1 MKSFYTAIICLFV
14 GLNLVACSSTGENPA
29 NEKPVSNR
37 ATTAVAANTA
47 NPGDG
52 VNKETAAG
60 TYEEPTSDQ
69 TPLGK
74 RQAKMEAMR
83 REAENSP
90 PPKIDIE
97 AEIKK
102 STIPAPENSE
112 FGAVLADGV
121 FERRTFK
128 SHPQLL
134 KVEKTTKGGGKSIKV
149 YLKDG
154 KVIDVPGEKI
164 EFISKAT
171 SASILHA
178 AGLGTPAETRKPNSK
193 PIDR

>member
-1 MKSFYTAIICLFV
+1 MKSIYPAILSLGL
-14 GLNLVACSSTGENPA
+14 GLNMVGCSSAE
-29 NEKPVSNR
+29 EKPGNQKIASNQR
-37 ATTAVAANTA
+37 LNTA
-47 NPGDG
+47 PNSNATNSAIPL
-52 VNKETAAG
+52 NKETAAV
-60 TYEEPTSDQ
+60 TEEAPTSDE
-69 TPLGK
+69 TMSSK
-74 RQAKMEAMR
+74 RNSKMEAMR

-97 AEIKK
+97 AELKK

-112 FGAVLADGV
+112 FGAVLADMV

-134 KVEKTTKGGGKSIKV
+134 KVEKTTKGGSKTIKV

-154 KVIDVPGEKI
+154 TILDISGEKI

-171 SASILHA
+171 SASILQA
-178 AGLGTPAETRKPNSK
+178 AGVGAASDVRKPNSK
-193 PIDR
+193 PK

>member
-1 MKSFYTAIICLFV
+1 MA
-14 GLNLVACSSTGENPA
+14 GLNLAACSSTEENPA
-29 NEKPVSNR
+29 NQKAAPNR
-37 ATTAVAANTA
+37 AANTITA
-47 NPGDG
+47 VNSPNTGED
-52 VNKETAAG
+52 VNKETAVG

-69 TPLGK
+69 TVLGK

-97 AEIKK
+97 AELKK

-112 FGAVLADGV
+112 FGAVLADIV

-134 KVEKTTKGGGKSIKV
+134 KVEKTTKGGSKTIKV

-171 SASILHA
+171 SANILQA
-178 AGLGTPAETRKPNSK
+178 AGLGGPPDVRKPNSK

>member
-1 MKSFYTAIICLFV
+1 MKSICTAIFCLIFS
-14 GLNLVACSSTGENPA
+14 LNLASCSSIEEKSAKQKNASDSSERRANANSIENDASPA
-29 NEKPVSNR
+29 
-37 ATTAVAANTA
+37 
-47 NPGDG
+47 
-52 VNKETAAG
+52 NKETGPVTEEFPTADETAG
-60 TYEEPTSDQ
+60 SQ
-69 TPLGK
+69 RK
-74 RQAKMEAMR
+74 SKMEAMR

-97 AEIKK
+97 TELKK

-112 FGAVLADGV
+112 FGAVLADIV

-134 KVEKTTKGGGKSIKV
+134 KVEKTTKGNVKAIKV

-154 KVIDVPGEKI
+154 SVVDLPGEKI

-171 SASILHA
+171 SASILQS
-178 AGLGTPAETRKPNSK
+178 AGIGAPSDARRPNSK
-193 PIDR
+193 PK